1 MKINIAEE
9 FSVSTGGR
17 YIEESD
23 YSGELFR
30 ENMLEPRYQAALE
43 KGEKLEIDFDNL
55 YGYSPSFLEEAFGG
69 LVRVRK
75 EHGIFDNLI
84 LISNDSASLVEDVKK
99 YITQAED
106 KLKR

>member
-9 FSVSTGGR
+9 FSANTGGR

-30 ENMLEPRYQAALE
+30 KNFLESKYQDALE
-43 KGEKLEIDFDNL
+43 KGEKLEINFDNS

-69 LVRVRK
+69 LVRERK
-75 EHGIFDNLI
+75 EFGIFDNLI
-84 LISNDSASLVEDVKK
+84 LISNDSASLVGDIKK
-99 YITQAED
+99 YITQAEE
-106 KLKR
+106 KL